1 MRAIIKETKNGSIKE
16 TVIED
21 ICIVEHG
28 YSYGIHD
35 NYEYLPFFI
44 HVI

>member
-28 YSYGIHD
+28 IHM
-35 NYEYLPFFI
+35 EYMI
-44 HVI
+44 IMNT